1 MRTLLGAMQPEQIE
15 IIDDSH
21 KHAGHEGARSGGG
34 HYTLHIVSAQF
45 AGKTTLARHRII
57 YSTLGEMMKQDIH
70 APEPGEL
77 PTASQLTSLAARRY
91 ASSSDGDRCCASAML
106 SKLSLLVSSGR

>member
-1 MRTLLGAMQPEQIE
+1 MNRIQQMHALLAALQPSQLE

-45 AGKTTLARHRII
+45 AGKPTLARHRMI
-57 YSTLGEMMKQDIH
+57 YSALGEMMKHDIH
-70 APEPGEL
+70 ALNIKAYTPEEL
-77 PTASQLTSLAARRY
+77 
-91 ASSSDGDRCCASAML
+91 
-106 SKLSLLVSSGR
+106 

>member
-1 MRTLLGAMQPEQIE
+1 MSRIEQMRTLLAVFAPEQME

-45 AGKTTLARHRII
+45 AGKPTLARHRMI
-57 YSTLGEMMKQDIH
+57 YSALGEMMKHDIH
-70 APEPGEL
+70 ALNIQAYTPQEL
-77 PTASQLTSLAARRY
+77 QNAVR
-91 ASSSDGDRCCASAML
+91 
-106 SKLSLLVSSGR
+106 